1 MQHDEIFAPPHP
13 FSAPEATDDIPFFIA
28 DNPSKGYYFPI
39 DVDDIQD
46 VLHSYPKEEVDF
58 ITHIWLRKHL
68 QKRPNS
74 LLLAEFMTGSGVY
87 LMTLYP
93 LEKSNRH
100 YFGEWEPIRKVLREY
115 ERFANLGE
123 DEHGRYA
130 QFTPEL
136 ARDYYLEVLL
146 PFCIEGLM
154 SRRFR

>member
-1 MQHDEIFAPPHP
+1 MQRDDIFARSHP
-13 FSAPEATDDIPFFIA
+13 FSAPEPTDDIPLLIV

-46 VLHSYPKEEVDF
+46 VLDSYPKEEVDF

-68 QKRPNS
+68 QKRPNG

-130 QFTPEL
+130 QFTPES
-136 ARDYYLEVLL
+136 ARQYYLEVLL
-146 PFCIEGLM
+146 PFCIEGLV
-154 SRRFR
+154 SLRFR

>member
-1 MQHDEIFAPPHP
+1 MQRDDIFARSHP
-13 FSAPEATDDIPFFIA
+13 FSAPEPTDDIPLLIV

-46 VLHSYPKEEVDF
+46 VLDSYPKEEVDF

-68 QKRPNS
+68 QKRPNG

-123 DEHGRYA
+123 DEQGRYA
-130 QFTPEL
+130 QFTPES
-136 ARDYYLEVLL
+136 ARQYYLEVLL
-146 PFCIEGLM
+146 PFCIDGLV

>member
-1 MQHDEIFAPPHP
+1 MQRDDIFARSHP
-13 FSAPEATDDIPFFIA
+13 FSAPEPTDDIPFLIV

-39 DVDDIQD
+39 DVDDLQD
-46 VLHSYPKEEVDF
+46 VLDSYPKEEVDF

-100 YFGEWEPIRKVLREY
+100 YFGEWEPIRKVLCEY

-130 QFTPEL
+130 QFTPES
-136 ARDYYLEVLL
+136 AKQYYLEVLL
-146 PFCIEGLM
+146 PFCIEGLV

>member
-1 MQHDEIFAPPHP
+1 MQRDDIFARSHP
-13 FSAPEATDDIPFFIA
+13 FSAPEPTDDIPFLIV

-39 DVDDIQD
+39 DVDDIQN
-46 VLHSYPKEEVDF
+46 VLDSYPKEEVDF

-123 DEHGRYA
+123 DEQGRYA
-130 QFTPEL
+130 QFTPES
-136 ARDYYLEVLL
+136 ARQYYLEVLL
-146 PFCIEGLM
+146 PFCIDGLV

>member
-1 MQHDEIFAPPHP
+1 MQRDDIFARSHP
-13 FSAPEATDDIPFFIA
+13 FSAPEPTDDIPLLIV

-46 VLHSYPKEEVDF
+46 VLDSYPKEEVDF

-68 QKRPNS
+68 QKRPNG

-130 QFTPEL
+130 QFTPES
-136 ARDYYLEVLL
+136 ARQYYLEVLL
-146 PFCIEGLM
+146 PFCIDGLV

>member
-1 MQHDEIFAPPHP
+1 MQRDDIFARSHP
-13 FSAPEATDDIPFFIA
+13 FSAPEPTDDIPLLIV

-39 DVDDIQD
+39 DVDEIQD
-46 VLHSYPKEEVDF
+46 VLDSYPKEEVDF

-74 LLLAEFMTGSGVY
+74 LLLAEFMTGRGVC

-123 DEHGRYA
+123 DEQGRYA
-130 QFTPEL
+130 QFTPES
-136 ARDYYLEVLL
+136 AKQYYLEVLL
-146 PFCIEGLM
+146 PFCIEGLV

>member
-1 MQHDEIFAPPHP
+1 MQRDDIFARSHP
-13 FSAPEATDDIPFFIA
+13 FSAPEPTDDIPFLIV

-39 DVDDIQD
+39 DVDDIQN
-46 VLHSYPKEEVDF
+46 VLDSYPKEEVDF

-68 QKRPNS
+68 QKRPNG

-100 YFGEWEPIRKVLREY
+100 YFGEWEPIRKVLCEY

-123 DEHGRYA
+123 DEHGRYV
-130 QFTPEL
+130 QFTPES
-136 ARDYYLEVLL
+136 AKQYYLEVLL
-146 PFCIEGLM
+146 PFCIEGLV

>member
-1 MQHDEIFAPPHP
+1 MQRDDIFARSHP
-13 FSAPEATDDIPFFIA
+13 FSAPEATDDIPFLIV

-46 VLHSYPKEEVDF
+46 VLDSYPKEEVDF

-123 DEHGRYA
+123 DEQGRYA
-130 QFTPEL
+130 QFTPES
-136 ARDYYLEVLL
+136 ARQYYLEVLL
-146 PFCIEGLM
+146 PFCIEGLV
-154 SRRFR
+154 SLRFR

>member
-100 YFGEWEPIRKVLREY
+100 YFGEWEPIRRCFAIMKGLRIWVKTNTDGTPSSLLNWQEITIWKSFCRSVLR
-115 ERFANLGE
+115 G
-123 DEHGRYA
+123 
-130 QFTPEL
+130 
-136 ARDYYLEVLL
+136 
-146 PFCIEGLM
+146 
-154 SRRFR
+154 

>member
-1 MQHDEIFAPPHP
+1 MQRDDIFARSHP
-13 FSAPEATDDIPFFIA
+13 FSAPEATDDIPFLIV

-39 DVDDIQD
+39 DVDDIQN
-46 VLHSYPKEEVDF
+46 VLDSYPKEEVDF

-68 QKRPNS
+68 QKRPKG
-74 LLLAEFMTGSGVY
+74 LLLAEFMTGSGMY

-130 QFTPEL
+130 QFTPES
-136 ARDYYLEVLL
+136 AKQYYLEVLL
-146 PFCIEGLM
+146 PFCIEGLV

>member
-1 MQHDEIFAPPHP
+1 MQRDDIFARSHP
-13 FSAPEATDDIPFFIA
+13 FSAPEPTDDIPFLIV

-46 VLHSYPKEEVDF
+46 VLDSYPKEEVDF

-93 LEKSNRH
+93 LEKSNRL
-100 YFGEWEPIRKVLREY
+100 YFGEWEPIRMVLRE
-115 ERFANLGE
+115 
-123 DEHGRYA
+123 
-130 QFTPEL
+130 
-136 ARDYYLEVLL
+136 
-146 PFCIEGLM
+146 
-154 SRRFR
+154 

>member
-1 MQHDEIFAPPHP
+1 MQRDDIFARSHP
-13 FSAPEATDDIPFFIA
+13 FSAPEPTDDIPLLIV

-100 YFGEWEPIRKVLREY
+100 YFGEWEPIRKVLCEY

-123 DEHGRYA
+123 DEQGCFA
-130 QFTPEL
+130 QFTPES
-136 ARDYYLEVLL
+136 AREYYLEVLL

>member
-1 MQHDEIFAPPHP
+1 MQRDDIFARSHP
-13 FSAPEATDDIPFFIA
+13 FSAPEPTDDIPLLIV
-28 DNPSKGYYFPI
+28 DNQSKGYYFPI

-46 VLHSYPKEEVDF
+46 VLDSYPKEEVDF

-130 QFTPEL
+130 QFTPES
-136 ARDYYLEVLL
+136 ARQYYLEVLL
-146 PFCIEGLM
+146 PFCIEGLV
-154 SRRFR
+154 SLRFR